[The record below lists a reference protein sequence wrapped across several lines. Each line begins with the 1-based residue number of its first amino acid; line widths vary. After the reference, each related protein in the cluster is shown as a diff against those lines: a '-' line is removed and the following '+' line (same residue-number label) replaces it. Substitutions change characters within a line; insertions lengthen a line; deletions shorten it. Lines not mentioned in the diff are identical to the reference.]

1 MLYSNQ
7 YSSSIY
13 MELISIIIP
22 YYKKKEFIA
31 ETLNS
36 IFNQTYKNYEII
48 IIYDDE
54 SLNDL
59 KYLKELVKEKNNIKI
74 LINKKNNGAGT
85 SRNYGISNAKGEFI
99 AFLDADDYWQSEKLS
114 TQLNYMINEKI
125 NFSHTSYY
133 VINDNKKIIS
143 TRKSRNISNFR
154 ELLRSCD
161 VGLSTVMVKKEL
173 LKNNLFPNI
182 TTKED
187 FILWLNI
194 LKTGEKLFSINE
206 PLTFWRKSSNSLSS
220 NNFQKIIDGYRVYRK
235 YMKMNVLISLY
246 YLLILSLNS
255 LIK

>member
-85 SRNYGISNAKGEFI
+85 SRN
-99 AFLDADDYWQSEKLS
+99 
-114 TQLNYMINEKI
+114 
-125 NFSHTSYY
+125 
-133 VINDNKKIIS
+133 
-143 TRKSRNISNFR
+143 
-154 ELLRSCD
+154 
-161 VGLSTVMVKKEL
+161 
-173 LKNNLFPNI
+173 
-182 TTKED
+182 
-187 FILWLNI
+187 
-194 LKTGEKLFSINE
+194 TG
-206 PLTFWRKSSNSLSS
+206 
-220 NNFQKIIDGYRVYRK
+220 
-235 YMKMNVLISLY
+235 
-246 YLLILSLNS
+246 
-255 LIK
+255 